1 MERPLRILFVPFG
14 SEGDV
19 NPLLWL
25 ADILAARGHHPVFL
39 LTPHYG
45 HLAEKRGFEWHPMGT
60 EEDFLRLA
68 SDPALWKSGTGSWR
82 VARAMHE
89 SLPEYKKS
97 FAAAGGHFDLVVTTT
112 FGLAAAALAEA
123 NGTPHLMLHLQPVCL
138 RSHGD
143 LPVFGAGAAWLR
155 KAPAFVQ
162 NALFFVMD
170 ALLDR
175 TMLPPLNS
183 FRRSLGLPKLKSF
196 YRDAMMSGNGLA
208 LLAPD
213 WFSPAQPD
221 WPPDL
226 RQFDF
231 PLTSP
236 APGNLPEPLRAW
248 LETGEPPVLW
258 THGSANLHLEKFQLL
273 ARSVT
278 GKIGGRA
285 LLVGRTEPGFSLP
298 PNVFYTP
305 YVRFEDVLPRC
316 RAIVHHGGIGTT
328 AKSFAAGIPQ
338 LVLPLAHDQHD
349 NAARVERL
357 NAGLE
362 TRLSPSHAAHQLT
375 RLLREPA
382 IHNGVEK
389 CKTLASQSPARSA
402 TLAAWAE
409 TLAGRSEKSGRN

>member
-1 MERPLRILFVPFG
+1 MQRPLRILFVPFG

-68 SDPALWKSGTGSWR
+68 RDPALWKSGTGSWR
-82 VARAMHE
+82 VAQAMHE

-97 FAAAGGHFDLVVTTT
+97 FDAAGGHFDLVVTTT

-123 NGTPHLMLHLQPVCL
+123 NGIPHLMLHLQPVCL

-143 LPVFGAGAAWLR
+143 LPVFGAGAAWLC
-155 KAPAFVQ
+155 KAPPFVQ
-162 NALFFVMD
+162 DGILFVMD
-170 ALLDR
+170 ALLNR

-183 FRRSLGLPKLKSF
+183 FRHSLGLPGLKNF

-208 LLAPD
+208 LLVPD
-213 WFSPAQPD
+213 WFAPPQPD
-221 WPPDL
+221 WPRNL
-226 RQFDF
+226 RPFDF
-231 PLTSP
+231 PLTPPTPSSLP
-236 APGNLPEPLRAW
+236 APLQSW
-248 LETGEPPVLW
+248 LQAGEPPVLW
-258 THGSANLHLEKFQLL
+258 THGSANMHLGKFQQL
-273 ARSVT
+273 ARNAT
-278 GKIGGRA
+278 AKIGGRA
-285 LLVGRTEPGFSLP
+285 LLVGRTEPDFALP
-298 PNVFYTP
+298 ENLFYTP
-305 YVRFEDVLPRC
+305 YVRFEDVLPHC

-357 NAGLE
+357 QAGLE
-362 TRLSPSHAAHQLT
+362 TRLSLSHATRQLT
-375 RLLREPA
+375 RLLHSRE
-382 IHNGVEK
+382 IHNGVK
-389 CKTLASQSPARSA
+389 KYRDLASQSPARAA
-402 TLAAWAE
+402 TLALWAE
-409 TLAGRSEKSGRN
+409 ELADSKPS